1 MSKATETTVVKA
13 VVAPKVK
20 VYKVTLDDLKT
31 RADEL
36 QLASAH
42 ISAMI
47 RETKNSLL
55 IPFLADVTMAH
66 RTKVISDVRTFFVN
80 AGFVSVDGFTKE
92 EKDEVPLSLETVLIY
107 QKDCVKWLNGA
118 ATKDDLPTSLTALH
132 QGAPKVAQNIT
143 QKGELAKPFIKA
155 AKGSSSVFRKDVS
168 DGIWGKKDESKA
180 TRKKSTA
187 KVNPTSTKVNN
198 SDGMKAADNNQVAAW
213 ILAQVSLD
221 ELLRFR
227 NMATKRIAVVRK
239 LDKANAA

>member
-1 MSKATETTVVKA
+1 MSKATKTTVK
-13 VVAPKVK
+13 VVSPKVK

-80 AGFVSVDGFTKE
+80 AGFVSVDGLTKE
-92 EKDEVPLSLETVLIY
+92 EKDEVPLSLETVLTY

-118 ATKDDLPTSLTALH
+118 ATKDDLPTSLTSLH
-132 QGAPKVAQNIT
+132 QGAAKVAQNIT
-143 QKGELAKPFIKA
+143 SKGELAKPFIKA
-155 AKGSSSVFRKDVS
+155 AKGSSAVFRKDVS
-168 DGIWGKKDESKA
+168 GGIWGKKDESKA
-180 TRKKSTA
+180 TRKPTT

-198 SDGMKAADNNQVAAW
+198 SDGLKAADNNQVAAW

-227 NMATKRIAVVRK
+227 NMATKRIIVVRK
-239 LDKANAA
+239 LDKAKAA